1 MDFSCLLFWILR
13 FCHGSWSSYFGFGYI
28 RFGRYMFGN
37 CQLLLVPLCEHKLY
51 YDDFGKLCGN
61 AKCKCYVL
69 FRNRRISQSS
79 NAGSFNA
86 IGSGSLFHEFRERI
100 FSKQLP
106 GRNIFVAYRDAYLCF
121 DVRWSCGN
129 GGGFTLCYANGR
141 SSGNKFLWRIV

>member
-13 FCHGSWSSYFGFGYI
+13 FCHGSWSPVYGFGYI

-51 YDDFGKLCGN
+51 YDDSGKLCGN
-61 AKCKCYVL
+61 AECKCYVL
-69 FRNRRISQSS
+69 FRSWRTSQSS
-79 NAGSFNA
+79 NAWCFDA

-106 GRNIFVAYRDAYLCF
+106 GRNIFAAYRDAYLCF
-121 DVRWSCGN
+121 HVRRGCGN
-129 GGGFTLCYANGR
+129 DGGSSLCYANGR
-141 SSGNKFLWRIV
+141 GPRNQFLWGIV